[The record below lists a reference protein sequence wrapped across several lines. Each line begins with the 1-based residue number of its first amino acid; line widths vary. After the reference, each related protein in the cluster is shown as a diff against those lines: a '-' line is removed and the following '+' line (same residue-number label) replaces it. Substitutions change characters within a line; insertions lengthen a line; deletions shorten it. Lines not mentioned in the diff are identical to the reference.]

1 MNQTME
7 KKDTQGFGIASMVL
21 GIISLL
27 LFCTCVNWITG
38 ILAIVFGIL
47 QLVRGREKGFA
58 IAGIITAALS
68 ILLAIILYLSVAMG
82 MAQAGIS
89 YDELYDSYYDDYY
102 YDDYDNGSDYNDYYN
117 YEESGHEFLNCELK

>member
-1 MNQTME
+1 MNEDRNGNMNQTME

-82 MAQAGIS
+82 MAQAKQRSFSKISPVFSTMIIFVCRLGIW
-89 YDELYDSYYDDYY
+89 
-102 YDDYDNGSDYNDYYN
+102 
-117 YEESGHEFLNCELK
+117 